1 MAKRETR
8 SSGAVA
14 EVRHTVVVVVAGVV
28 RWAGTIFALLLTAH
42 VVLTVGG
49 ANPSN
54 GITRFVANWADPLTL
69 GFRDLFTPDDAKLRV
84 LVDYGLAALFWL
96 IVSAVIARLVRRL
109 G

>member
-1 MAKRETR
+1 MAEETR
-8 SSGAVA
+8 SAARVGAD
-14 EVRHTVVVVVAGVV
+14 VRRTIVGIVAGVV
-28 RWAGTIFALLLTAH
+28 RWAGAIFALLLAAH

-69 GFRDLFTPDDAKLRV
+69 GFRDLFTPDDLKLRV
-84 LVDYGLAALFWL
+84 LVNYGLAALFWL
-96 IVSAVIARLVRRL
+96 IISAVIARLVRRL